1 MVFRSNPVDKRGPA
15 VVHWRVLPQEEA
27 RMRDKGRQVK
37 QKMRGLHRPERAAQD
52 VRFWSFTAI
61 SPASYLGR
69 I

>member
-37 QKMRGLHRPERAAQD
+37 QKMRGLHRPER
-52 VRFWSFTAI
+52 TA
-61 SPASYLGR
+61 
-69 I
+69 